1 MLNQIRK
8 FHFIGIGGAGMSAL
22 AKILLELG
30 VTVTGSDMNQSDTT
44 AKLVKLGATVFQGHN
59 SENIKGAQAVVVSTA
74 IRESNPELMAAR
86 AQNIQVFHR
95 SDILAALMKERQG
108 IAIAGAHGKTTTTS
122 MIAVMME
129 KSNLDPTIV
138 IGGEVD
144 VLGSNA
150 KLGKGKYLVAEAD
163 ESDGSFLK
171 LPSVISVVTNIEND
185 HMDYYG
191 TMDNILHSF
200 EKFLDNLPDDNGL
213 AVLCFDNEYVRGLA
227 AKLGRRFL
235 SYAVDYEAEYTARNI
250 HMEGVLTIYDVYHA
264 GEKLGTIRLNVPGR
278 HNIANSLAAVV
289 VGLNTGLEFSEIAEG
304 LSYFHGAK
312 RRFQTKARAKGIW
325 IVDDY
330 AHHPTEIAATLA
342 AARQTNPKRLICVFQ
357 PHRYS
362 RTNLLKKEFG
372 GAFKNADILILTDVY
387 AAGETPIPGVSGEVI
402 KQEIEAQ
409 TKQQVTYI
417 PNKDQ
422 IARYLSEFAEP
433 GDLII
438 TMGAGNIY
446 LAGEELVEKLISQE

>member
-1 MLNQIRK
+1 MLTQIRK

-30 VTVTGSDMNQSDTT
+30 YPVSGSDMNKSDITV
-44 AKLVKLGATVFQGHN
+44 KLEKLGAHVFIGHQP
-59 SENIKGAQAVVVSTA
+59 ENIEGAQAVVVSTA

-86 AQNIQVFHR
+86 EQNMPVFHR

-122 MIAVMME
+122 MIAVVME
-129 KSNLDPTIV
+129 KSQIDPTIV

-171 LPSVISVVTNIEND
+171 LPAVISVVTNIEND

-191 TMDNILHSF
+191 TMENILHSF
-200 EKFLDNLPDDNGL
+200 EKFLDNLPKDSGL
-213 AVLCFDNEYVRGLA
+213 AVLCFDNKYIRDIA
-227 AKLGRRFL
+227 AKLDRRFL
-235 SYAVDYEAEYTARNI
+235 SYALDSDAEYMACNI
-250 HMEGVLTIYDVYHA
+250 HMEGVLTIYDVYHKE
-264 GEKLGTIRLNVPGR
+264 EKLGTIRLNVPGR
-278 HNIANSLAAVV
+278 HNVANSLAAVV
-289 VGLNTGLEFSEIAEG
+289 VGLSTGLKFAQIAEG

-372 GAFKNADILILTDVY
+372 GAFKNADLLILTDVY
-387 AAGETPIPGVSGEVI
+387 AAGETPIPGISGEVI
-402 KQEIEAQ
+402 KTEIEQQ

-417 PNKDQ
+417 ANKDQ
-422 IARYLSEFAEP
+422 IARYLSEIAET

-446 LAGEELVEKLISQE
+446 LVGEELVEKLISQE